1 MSAAQPNG
9 QPRLGVATTGPSVE
23 APPPP
28 QVGAPVEHRDS
39 PAPAVDV
46 VKDSKSE
53 TVAVLTP
60 SKSRNTTQGLG
71 KVGEEQLGHLA
82 AKPPVV
88 LGGAEGVVGE
98 ARGAQPEW
106 IAKVRKV
113 RTAAEEAQMSEAAKR
128 REEDTIRGPKGEK
141 GVPAITLATADPD
154 AAASSASSMLTKTAS
169 SSLAGSSDAVSTST
183 VVAADDDD
191 AAAADDKQGPK
202 WLRKVKDAA
211 ANVKDKATGAN
222 RDSATLN
229 GTPPSESDA
238 VVPTGLVR
246 ARSRSIGTTPSA
258 SVSFA
263 PGERTSA
270 DRVITDRDGRPVPL
284 VPGKSTTSD
293 AASNELGGG
302 GTAASTS
309 TSVKDKVLETHDV
322 EVSRLSSGLDWRCGS
337 GVGTDYRN
345 AAQHLG

>member
-23 APPPP
+23 APPP

-60 SKSRNTTQGLG
+60 STSRNTTAGLG
-71 KVGEEQLGHLA
+71 KVGEEELGHLT
-82 AKPPVV
+82 AKPVV

-141 GVPAITLATADPD
+141 GAPAITLAAPD
-154 AAASSASSMLTKTAS
+154 SAASSAASSSMLTKTPS
-169 SSLAGSSDAVSTST
+169 SSAVGSSDAASTST
-183 VVAADDDD
+183 VVDGED
-191 AAAADDKQGPK
+191 ATDDKQGPK

-211 ANVKDKATGAN
+211 SNVKDKATGAKGDLIVN
-222 RDSATLN
+222 DNVAT
-229 GTPPSESDA
+229 SESSTT
-238 VVPTGLVR
+238 TGLARVR
-246 ARSRSIGTTPSA
+246 SWSIGTKPSTA

-270 DRVITDRDGRPVPL
+270 DRVITDRDGKPVPL
-284 VPGKSTTSD
+284 VPGKSTTPD

-322 EVSRLSSGLDWRCGS
+322 EVSRLSSGLDWRFGLR
-337 GVGTDYRN
+337 GRY
-345 AAQHLG
+345 

>member
-9 QPRLGVATTGPSVE
+9 QPRLGVAATVE
-23 APPPP
+23 APP
-28 QVGAPVEHRDS
+28 QDVGAEVEHRDS

-71 KVGEEQLGHLA
+71 KVGEEELGHLT
-82 AKPPVV
+82 AKPVV

-128 REEDTIRGPKGEK
+128 REEDTIRGPNGER
-141 GVPAITLATADPD
+141 GVPAITFATDS
-154 AAASSASSMLTKTAS
+154 AASSAASSMVTKTTS
-169 SSLAGSSDAVSTST
+169 SSVAGSSDAASTST
-183 VVAADDDD
+183 VVAADGDD
-191 AAAADDKQGPK
+191 AASDDKQGPK

-211 ANVKDKATGAN
+211 SNVKDKATGAS
-222 RDSATLN
+222 RDSMTLN
-229 GTPPSESDA
+229 GTPPSESDGG
-238 VVPTGLVR
+238 VPTGLVR
-246 ARSRSIGTTPSA
+246 SRSRSIGTTPSA
-258 SVSFA
+258 ASVSFA
-263 PGERTSA
+263 PGERNSA
-270 DRVITDRDGRPVPL
+270 DRVITDRDGKPVPL
-284 VPGKSTTSD
+284 VPGKSTTPD

-322 EVSRLSSGLDWRCGS
+322 EVSRLSSGLDWRFGLR
-337 GVGTDYRN
+337 GRY
-345 AAQHLG
+345 

>member
-9 QPRLGVATTGPSVE
+9 QPRLGVAATVE
-23 APPPP
+23 APP
-28 QVGAPVEHRDS
+28 QDVGAEVEHRDS

-71 KVGEEQLGHLA
+71 KVGEEELGHLT
-82 AKPPVV
+82 AKPVV

-128 REEDTIRGPKGEK
+128 REEDTIRGPNGER
-141 GVPAITLATADPD
+141 GVPAITFATDS
-154 AAASSASSMLTKTAS
+154 AASSAASSMVTKTTS
-169 SSLAGSSDAVSTST
+169 SSVAGSSDAASTST
-183 VVAADDDD
+183 VVAADGDD
-191 AAAADDKQGPK
+191 AASDDKQGPK
-202 WLRKVKDAA
+202 WLRKVKHKPRAA
-211 ANVKDKATGAN
+211 S
-222 RDSATLN
+222 RDSMTLN
-229 GTPPSESDA
+229 GTPPSESDGG
-238 VVPTGLVR
+238 VPTGLVR
-246 ARSRSIGTTPSA
+246 SRSRSIGTTPSAA

-270 DRVITDRDGRPVPL
+270 DRVITDRDGKPVPL
-284 VPGKSTTSD
+284 VPGKSTTPD

-322 EVSRLSSGLDWRCGS
+322 EVSRLSSGLDWRFGLR
-337 GVGTDYRN
+337 GRY
-345 AAQHLG
+345 